1 MEMKTNTIDKNLID
15 LIQEIELK
23 EQILALSKAYKKVID
38 KSFSIGVMG
47 KAGAGKSSFINSL
60 CQGYVC
66 ETGGVGGCTREI
78 QKIDAKLGEMDIRL
92 YDFPGIAENS
102 QWNQAYWNLYIP
114 YLREMDMIF
123 WLIKVDDRAVVEDE
137 KFYKKCIENDRE
149 LSDKFIIIL
158 SQADKAEPNREW
170 DHEAFKPSFAQEK
183 TLLKN
188 KQRIYADFIDSTT
201 PLTSTPSSIK
211 MKRVITIAID
221 FIKNRGKLKI
231 YGFNGIFDI
240 LVLTLF
246 NISGIKDKLPS
257 TIYKEIA
264 QKRNELTKNES
275 LSSVFRSVRSLSSL
289 FGRY

>member
-1 MEMKTNTIDKNLID
+1 MQHTVNNLINVIAD
-15 LIQEIELK
+15 PTLK
-23 EQILALSKAYKKVID
+23 AQILALSQAYQQIENKP
-38 KSFSIGVMG
+38 FSIGIMG
-47 KAGAGKSSFINSL
+47 KSGSGKSSFVNVL
-60 CQGYVC
+60 CQKDIC
-66 ETGGVGGCTREI
+66 HTSGVGGCTREVQQI
-78 QKIDAKLGEMDIRL
+78 AAKLGEMDIRL

-102 QWNQAYWNLYIP
+102 QWNQTYWNLYIP
-114 YLREMDMIF
+114 YLREMDIIF

-137 KFYKKCIENDRE
+137 KFYKKCIENDRT

-275 LSSVFRSVRSLSSL
+275 LSSVFRSVRSL
-289 FGRY
+289 FG

>member
-1 MEMKTNTIDKNLID
+1 MQHTVNNLINVIAD
-15 LIQEIELK
+15 PKLK
-23 EQILALSKAYKKVID
+23 AQILALSQAYQQVENKP
-38 KSFSIGVMG
+38 FSIGIMG
-47 KAGAGKSSFINSL
+47 KSGSGKSSFVNVL
-60 CQGYVC
+60 CQKDIC
-66 ETGGVGGCTREI
+66 RTSGVGGCTREVQQI
-78 QKIDAKLGEMDIRL
+78 AAKLGEMDIHI

-114 YLREMDMIF
+114 YLREMDIIF

-137 KFYKKCIENDRE
+137 KFYKKCIENNRE

-170 DHEAFKPSFAQEK
+170 DHEAFKPSLAQEK

-188 KQRIYADFIDSTT
+188 KQRIYADFIDATT
-201 PLTSTPSSIK
+201 PLTSTPSNIK
-211 MKRVITIAID
+211 MKRVIAIAID

-240 LVLTLF
+240 LALTLF

-275 LSSVFRSVRSLSSL
+275 LSSVFRSVRSLRS
-289 FGRY
+289 FWGKY